1 MKFKLL
7 VLVLLT
13 SCALTANAQ
22 DACLAK
28 GLASADVNAYA
39 GNDLAAAD
47 RELNAV
53 YQQVLHEHATDKN
66 FVRKLRT
73 AQRAWLVYRDAE
85 LAARYPDPNPGTAY
99 GSVYPVC
106 AAGLKARLTHARI
119 SQLRMWLEGA
129 AEGDVCAGS
138 LPIGGDPD

>member
-1 MKFKLL
+1 MKLQMF
-7 VLVLLT
+7 VLGVLM
-13 SCALTANAQ
+13 SCALTANAH
-22 DACLAK
+22 DACMAN
-28 GLASADVNAYA
+28 GQASAALSAHA
-39 GNDLAAAD
+39 GTDLAAAD
-47 RELNAV
+47 RELNTV
-53 YQQVLHEHATDKN
+53 YQQVLRKHVMDKN

-85 LAARYPDPNPGTAY
+85 FAARYPDPNPQSAY

-106 AAGLKARLTHARI
+106 AAGLKAQLTHARI
-119 SQLRMWLEGA
+119 SQLRMWLVGA